1 MLCFMVYENR
11 NTTLVD
17 FDLEYPLPKLL
28 EQMLDNAEGHEVG
41 CQCKHCMS
49 LEVLA
54 LMIMT
59 EEDNANI

>member
-1 MLCFMVYENR
+1 M
-11 NTTLVD
+11 VD

-28 EQMLDNAEGHEVG
+28 EQMLDNVEGHEVN

-54 LMIMT
+54 LMLM
-59 EEDNANI
+59 EKEKNANI

>member
-1 MLCFMVYENR
+1 MPRLILFMLERDIMI
-11 NTTLVD
+11 D

-54 LMIMT
+54 LMLM
-59 EEDNANI
+59 EKE

>member
-1 MLCFMVYENR
+1 MVYENR

-28 EQMLDNAEGHEVG
+28 EQMLDNVEGHEVN

-54 LMIMT
+54 LMLM
-59 EEDNANI
+59 EKEKNANI